1 MALNLEEIEWTAEGA
16 LVIIRRSK
24 IDQEGLGR
32 KVGIPRGEVASPVAS
47 LETWLEAAGITEGA
61 VLSACG
67 FFMRAVA
74 MAFAGDREC
83 DTQFLTPEHRLD
95 QITIENAIGNF
106 ICYR

>member
-1 MALNLEEIEWTAEGA
+1 MVKNQSA
-16 LVIIRRSK
+16 
-24 IDQEGLGR
+24 Q
-32 KVGIPRGEVASPVAS
+32 
-47 LETWLEAAGITEGA
+47 
-61 VLSACG
+61 LSACG

-74 MAFAGDREC
+74 MAFAGDRGC